1 MIGLGSYSFFW
12 QQSTQ
17 NPKPLSLI
25 EAFTET
31 AQQGVLLF
39 QICDYPQI
47 EQMTPVELE
56 AAAQHAKKLA
66 LTIELGTKGI
76 EPARLK
82 KYLELAK
89 IFDAKLI
96 RSMTYSQESRPSK
109 QEAIEILQTEI
120 TAFEK
125 AGVVLALET
134 YEQISSQDLVDIVA
148 AVNSPNLGICLDP
161 ANVVAGLENPQRCVE
176 ICAPYVK
183 NIHAKDFAFSR
194 QEGWVGFTYSGAVMG
209 EGLHD
214 YPHLLSIVNP
224 REYGINEI
232 VEHWLPWQGTIE
244 KSIAAEK
251 QWTKTAI
258 EYLRSTK

>member
-1 MIGLGSYSFFW
+1 MLGLGSYSFFW
-12 QQSTQ
+12 QQSNQ
-17 NPKPLSLI
+17 NPQAISLI
-25 EAFTET
+25 DAFTQT
-31 AQQGVLLF
+31 AELGVQLF
-39 QICDYPQI
+39 QICDYLPL
-47 EQMTPVELE
+47 EQMTATEIEE
-56 AAAQHAKKLA
+56 AAKHAKDLG
-66 LTIELGTKGI
+66 LEIELGTKGI
-76 EPARLK
+76 EPARLAK
-82 KYLELAK
+82 FLELAK
-89 IFDAKLI
+89 ALDAKLI
-96 RSMTYSQESRPSK
+96 RSMTYSQESRPTQ

-120 TAFEK
+120 QAFEK

-134 YEQISSQDLVDIVA
+134 YEQISTQELVAIVS

-161 ANVVAGLENPQRCVE
+161 ANVVANLENPQHCVE

-214 YPHLLSIVNP
+214 YPHLLSVVKP
-224 REYGINEI
+224 RESGINEI
-232 VEHWLPWQGTIE
+232 IEHWLPWQGSIE

-251 QWTKTAI
+251 KWTKTAI